1 MRNPFII
8 IAVQFQRDDT
18 TLVGTLV
25 PKMSKYLP
33 VVPSHSREYF
43 YPYKCFRLACER
55 MFGTVPCAVQ
65 YSSSIPEKE
74 FDNDSEEDMI
84 LTTVMV
90 MVCLHWRRPRQRPIE
105 KWLVQ
110 NCMEVSILLQ
120 RPM

>member
-33 VVPSHSREYF
+33 VVPSHSRDYF

-65 YSSSIPEKE
+65 YSTSIPGKE
-74 FDNDSEEDMI
+74 FDNDSEDDMI
-84 LTTVMV
+84 LTKVME
-90 MVCLHWRRPRQRPIE
+90 CSHWKRPRQRPI
-105 KWLVQ
+105 KNGLYRIVWR
-110 NCMEVSILLQ
+110 CS
-120 RPM
+120 